1 MNCYNGS
8 RGGGYTSHPLLLLLL
23 LICSASSAV
32 AMLPLTSNRQQTA
45 GSCNTVQQSS
55 DTMAD
60 TGSSS
65 SVETS
70 LPTRQDVKTV
80 FEVPN
85 DLEATPMKDFVDYM
99 NAINHKLTITQSV
112 ETSLPTRQDVEADTG
127 SSSSVETSL
136 PTRQD
141 VKTVFEVPNDLEATP
156 MKDFVDYMNA
166 ISAEAITPTLND
178 LNPLTLDGIME
189 ACAGLDYETRTR
201 VVQAI
206 VKLLKST
213 TEFSSA
219 WLESSVTR
227 YCVIEYMH
235 SGSSRDPR
243 QVWLTEPAQAVRRRI
258 SEGIEAA
265 AEDRLTAD
273 AGSSSPVDRSLPTR
287 HDVEDVSDITYGTIQ
302 TVFEVP
308 NDLEATPMKDF
319 VDYMNAISAEAIT
332 PTWNDLNPLT
342 LDGIMEACAGL
353 DYETRTRVVQAIVK
367 LLMSTPQCS
376 SNVERATACYRVI
389 RYMFAPRS
397 YVGDSIEFTL
407 SEEAEHVRKLIHQ
420 GMDAAAKKRL

>member
-235 SGSSRDPR
+235 SGSSHKRDPR

-265 AEDRLTAD
+265 AKESQRLTGA
-273 AGSSSPVDRSLPTR
+273 SV
-287 HDVEDVSDITYGTIQ
+287 IQ
-302 TVFEVP
+302 TAFEVP
-308 NDLEATPMKDF
+308 KHLHAAPMKDF
-319 VDYMNAISAEAIT
+319 VDYMNQISHKLAIM
-332 PTWNDLNPLT
+332 PTWNDLPSPM
-342 LDGIMEACAGL
+342 LDGIMEACVGL
-353 DYETRTRVVQAIVK
+353 DDTTRKRVVQAIVK

-376 SNVERATACYRVI
+376 SSVGPKRAATLYRVMQ
-389 RYMFAPRS
+389 YMIAPRS
-397 YVGDSIEFTL
+397 YKRDSPEFTL